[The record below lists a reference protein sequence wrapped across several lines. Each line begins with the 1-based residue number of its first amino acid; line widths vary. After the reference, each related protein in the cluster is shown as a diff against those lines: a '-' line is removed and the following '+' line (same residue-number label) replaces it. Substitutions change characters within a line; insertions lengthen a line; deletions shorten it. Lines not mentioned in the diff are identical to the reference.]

1 MQHNSC
7 RQKPRP
13 ALSQKS
19 FPHLLLP
26 FFSFL
31 RDSEAASPHSSGGK
45 SLHLLRLVPFL
56 LLAAQ
61 GHVSFF
67 SYLIKKSSLNVL
79 YFIQFV
85 QIYSTSVSPHLQ
97 QKKEEKRERK
107 QGSGKGAVGGGVP
120 VTQVQG
126 EESRVWTLRKR
137 ASQKFF

>member
-26 FFSFL
+26 FFFSFL

-45 SLHLLRLVPFL
+45 SLHLPRLVPFL

-97 QKKEEKRERK
+97 QKEEKRERK
-107 QGSGKGAVGGGVP
+107 QGSGKGVVVGVLGGGGGFLLHRCKVK
-120 VTQVQG
+120 
-126 EESRVWTLRKR
+126 RVG
-137 ASQKFF
+137 FGH

>member
-107 QGSGKGAVGGGVP
+107 QGSGKGVGGGVP

-126 EESRVWTLRKR
+126 EESRVWTMRKR